1 MKGRKID
8 KTLELWPQ
16 KSVSKLQNKVIQVY
30 RLETY
35 IFPLICKK
43 AVIDKENGIFVL
55 YLWNS
60 NTSNQ
65 NVKNHCCQLVKV
77 IKLYTFLYI
86 NLIKPFKN
94 SLNCFILRI
103 LSEQSEFCF
112 LLIHQFFY
120 KNDLFTIKVCYFD
133 TG

>member
-65 NVKNHCCQLVKV
+65 NVKNHCCQLVKSHQIV
-77 IKLYTFLYI
+77 YFSVYKFNKTFQ
-86 NLIKPFKN
+86 K
-94 SLNCFILRI
+94 
-103 LSEQSEFCF
+103 
-112 LLIHQFFY
+112 
-120 KNDLFTIKVCYFD
+120 FT
-133 TG
+133 